1 MEIVTILGYI
11 LLVLLM
17 AGTILVILSDED
29 GDSGKK
35 IAWIIVVV
43 MLPVIGMVSYL
54 VFGLNPR
61 LNSKY
66 MEYSRRFHDSFSEL
80 SDARSYRR
88 LFGENNKD
96 KIREGYRELSV
107 LLSHSN
113 GTTVTDNNNVE
124 IITSGKRKFEALV
137 SDLESAK
144 DHIHMEYFYF
154 RKDNGSKRIKEILMK
169 KAREGVKVRFIHE
182 NIANIDINPGYYNEM
197 KKAG

>member
-1 MEIVTILGYI
+1 MGIASLIGYI
-11 LLVLLM
+11 FLILLII
-17 AGTILVILSDED
+17 GTILVILTDED

-43 MLPVIGMVSYL
+43 LVPVIGVLCYI

-61 LNSKY
+61 RSKEYERYSRMFHEEFSKY
-66 MEYSRRFHDSFSEL
+66 SGQKPYGK
-80 SDARSYRR
+80 
-88 LFGENNKD
+88 LFGEHNRE

-113 GTTVTDNNNVE
+113 GTTVTDCNNVE

-137 SDLESAK
+137 HDLENAT

-154 RKDNGSKRIKEILMK
+154 RKDDGSRKIKEILML
-169 KAREGVKVRFIHE
+169 
-182 NIANIDINPGYYNEM
+182 
-197 KKAG
+197 